1 MTNHVK
7 TANPL
12 VIWLLTLVVLCGCSH
27 EAAGDREGPPE
38 VYTITVT
45 AETKDN
51 FLESIEEVR
60 GLSVG
65 EVQLLMGYILSHELG
80 TLTGEQPP
88 LVGMTVGE
96 MIDAQRSRIEQ
107 REEEADQQAELA
119 AEAKAEAQAQ
129 EQVLREAV
137 NLTVYEKS
145 FSEGDFEDYIQIKC
159 RYENRSEKEIRAFQ
173 GVLRFKDIFGDLIY
187 ESRLKIAD
195 PVAAGAK
202 GAWTGRI
209 DYNQFMDEHKA
220 LRNTALEDMK
230 IEWTPVTVIFADGT
244 TLGEQ

>member
-1 MTNHVK
+1 MTHHAKTENHLLIGLLI
-7 TANPL
+7 L
-12 VIWLLTLVVLCGCSH
+12 VLLCGCSH

-38 VYTITVT
+38 VYAITVT
-45 AETKDN
+45 AETKDD
-51 FLESIEEVR
+51 FLESIAEVR
-60 GLSVG
+60 GLSVV

-96 MIDAQRSRIEQ
+96 MIDAHRSRIEQ
-107 REEEADQQAELA
+107 REEEEHEQAELA
-119 AEAKAEAQAQ
+119 AEAKAEARAE

-145 FSEGDFEDYIQIKC
+145 FSEGDWEDYIRIKC
-159 RYENRSEKEIRAFQ
+159 RYENRSDKEIRAFQ
-173 GVLRFKDIFGDLIY
+173 GVVRFKDIFGDLIY
-187 ESRLKIAD
+187 ESSLKIAD

-202 GAWTGRI
+202 GSWTGGI
-209 DYNQFMDEHKA
+209 EYNQFMDDHKA

-230 IEWTPVTVIFADGT
+230 IDWTPLTVIFADGT